1 MKRIIIFCLLAV
13 LSAAGASA
21 QSKVYCE
28 LVGTQGL
35 FSKKVTIQVDFGQE
49 TKLFSNNT
57 LVDDKGEAIVF
68 NSMVDAM
75 NYMGKLGWEFE
86 QAYVVTLG
94 SGASGSNVDHWL
106 LSKYI
111 GEDGDGPALETKSIV
126 KQEAKEEELEST
138 DPE

>member
-1 MKRIIIFCLLAV
+1 MKRIIIFCLLTV

-94 SGASGSNVDHWL
+94 SGASGSNV
-106 LSKYI
+106 
-111 GEDGDGPALETKSIV
+111 
-126 KQEAKEEELEST
+126 
-138 DPE
+138 

>member
-1 MKRIIIFCLLAV
+1 
-13 LSAAGASA
+13 
-21 QSKVYCE
+21 
-28 LVGTQGL
+28 
-35 FSKKVTIQVDFGQE
+35 
-49 TKLFSNNT
+49 
-57 LVDDKGEAIVF
+57 
-68 NSMVDAM
+68 MVDAM

-94 SGASGSNVDHWL
+94 SGASGSNVYHWL

-111 GEDGDGPALETKSIV
+111 GEDGDGPALKTKSIV